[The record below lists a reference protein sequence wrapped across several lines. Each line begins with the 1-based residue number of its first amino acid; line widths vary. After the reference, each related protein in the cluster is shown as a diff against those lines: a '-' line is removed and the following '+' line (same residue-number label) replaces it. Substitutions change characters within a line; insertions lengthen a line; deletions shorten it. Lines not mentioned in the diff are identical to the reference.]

1 MVKEK
6 VTIEDLLKFAVGEQ
20 KVFTLPN
27 WEKAR
32 SAQVLAGQMKNREKS
47 YGWLYKT
54 IISDA
59 VEGSMMRSVT
69 ITRVA

>member
-1 MVKEK
+1 MIKEK
-6 VTIEDLLKFAVGEQ
+6 VTIEDLQKFAAGEQ

-32 SAQVLAGQMKNREKS
+32 SAQVLAGQMKNRAAT
-47 YGWLYKT
+47 YGWSYKT

-59 VEGSMMRSVT
+59 VEGSMSRSVT
-69 ITRVA
+69 ITRIS